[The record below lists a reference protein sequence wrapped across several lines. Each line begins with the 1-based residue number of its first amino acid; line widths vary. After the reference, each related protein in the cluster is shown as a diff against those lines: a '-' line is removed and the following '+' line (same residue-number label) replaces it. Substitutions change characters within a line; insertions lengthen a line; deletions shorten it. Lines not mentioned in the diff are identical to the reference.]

1 MTREEFYNRVT
12 SWGDLLDVAEEYDLA
27 DEFENIVGQE
37 YVRERIQIRAG
48 DIDYGDDWENF
59 ASWVSSIPCGYEYWS
74 YDSDY
79 DEFSGLNNGDFD
91 SHRED
96 LLTMM
101 LDYDY
106 IEEDTD
112 EAEPDGEEYIPYNDE
127 DYEDEPE
134 EDDDGP
140 EPEEAF
146 PVDKLISMCYAE
158 VKVIRDNRQAEE
170 QSAQQEFDAKLT
182 QMLR

>member
-27 DEFENIVGQE
+27 DEFEDIVDQE

-48 DIDYGDDWENF
+48 DIGYGDDWEEF

-74 YDSDY
+74 YHSGY
-79 DEFSGLNNGDFD
+79 DEFSGLSNDDFD
-91 SHRED
+91 SYMDD

-101 LDYDY
+101 LDNDC
-106 IEEDTD
+106 IEEDYD
-112 EAEPDGEEYIPYNDE
+112 NE
-127 DYEDEPE
+127 DDDDFVEEPE
-134 EDDDGP
+134 EGDDEP

-146 PVDKLISMCYAE
+146 PVDQLISMCYADI
-158 VKVIRDNRQAEE
+158 KVIRDNRQTEE
-170 QSAQQEFDAKLT
+170 QNAQQEFDAKLA